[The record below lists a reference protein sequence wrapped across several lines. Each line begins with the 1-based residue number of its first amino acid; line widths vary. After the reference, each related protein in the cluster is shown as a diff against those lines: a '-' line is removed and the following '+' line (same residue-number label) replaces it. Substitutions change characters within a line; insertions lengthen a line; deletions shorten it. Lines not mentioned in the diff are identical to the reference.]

1 MTNLQ
6 DANNLFKAGRYSEAI
21 RMYEGV
27 IAQSPQLEKIC
38 SFNLNLA
45 KKRAIQ
51 EVDASTLLVKSED
64 PKKESQRYLHDLYIE
79 VADVISKIEH
89 YEIKDQPL
97 VSVLMTSH
105 NIEDYVA
112 EAVTSVL
119 RQSYSNIEVII
130 VDDNSSDKTR
140 SILERLRRA
149 SPKVKIKFLNTNLGT
164 YYAKNIG
171 FQMSKG
177 EYIFFQDCDD
187 ICHPE
192 RIKLSMLSML
202 KDGVVGIRGAYSRV
216 LYPQGL
222 VLNVNNLYKKLGL
235 ITTGY
240 KRSVFQDIGY
250 FNCTSKASD
259 EEFFNRAR
267 LYYGRQKIIDVNLP
281 LYYNTFR
288 EGSLFADMIGNDP
301 ALTNTIEQIPS
312 ESRVQ
317 YAAEFNKIHQSLE
330 KQQFKEFFKF
340 PVLRD
345 LIPVKQDM
353 TYLSNPKVP
362 VVANICTYP
371 PRVKSFKVAL
381 ESIIPQVDEINIYL
395 DKYEEV
401 PEFLKQLP
409 IKANIYTNKD
419 FANLRDN
426 GKLIGLS
433 NLKTPCYYFTI
444 DDDII
449 YPPDYVHALIKKIEL
464 YDRKVVVGV
473 HGVLIPE
480 MPKSYYSSFRMVYT
494 FWKKLEKDS
503 LVNNLGTGTAAFY
516 SDLLPNLKHS
526 DLEHAGMLDI
536 YFSIYCKKNNIPMV
550 SIERHDDWMSEVK
563 QDSADVNLFQEFKDH
578 DDKQSKLVAENMP
591 WGYQAIQ
598 AALEETSKK
607 ASPEI
612 IQKLKQ
618 LIPIMHQVS
627 L

>member
-21 RMYEGV
+21 RIYESV
-27 IAQSPQLEKIC
+27 IAHNPQLEKIC
-38 SFNLNLA
+38 TFNLNLA
-45 KKRAIQ
+45 KKRSIQ
-51 EVDASTLLVKSED
+51 EFDTKTLLKKSED
-64 PKKESQRYLHDLYIE
+64 TKKEAQLYLNDLYIE
-79 VADVISKIEH
+79 VADAISKIEH

-97 VSVLMTSH
+97 VSMLMTSH
-105 NIEDYVA
+105 NVEEYVA

-119 RQSYSNIEVII
+119 RQSYSNLEII
-130 VDDNSSDKTR
+130 IIDDSSSDKTR

-202 KDGVVGIRGAYSRV
+202 KEGVIGIRGSYSRV

-222 VLNVNNLYKKLGL
+222 VLNVNGLYKKLGL

-250 FNCTSKASD
+250 FNSTSKASD

-267 LYYGRQKIIDVNLP
+267 LYYGRKKIVDVNLP

-301 ALTNTIEQIPS
+301 TMTNTIEQIPS
-312 ESRVQ
+312 ESRMQ

-330 KQQFKEFFKF
+330 KQKFKDFFKF

-345 LIPVKQDM
+345 LIPVKPDM
-353 TYLSNPKVP
+353 TYLSHPKVP

-371 PRVKSFKVAL
+371 PRAKSFKEAL
-381 ESIIPQVDEINIYL
+381 KSIIPQVDEINIYL

-401 PEFLKQLP
+401 PDFLKQLP

-433 NLKTPCYYFTI
+433 NLKTPCYYFTV
-444 DDDII
+444 DDDIA
-449 YPPDYVHALIKKIEL
+449 YPPDYVHTLVKKIEQ
-464 YDRKVVVGV
+464 YDRKAVVGV

-503 LVNNLGTGTAAFY
+503 LVNNLGTGTVAFY
-516 SDLLPNLKHS
+516 SDLLPSLKHS

-563 QDSADVNLFQEFKDH
+563 QDSADVNLYQEFKDD
-578 DDKQSKLVAENMP
+578 DDKQSALVAENMP
-591 WGYQAIQ
+591 WGYQSIQ
-598 AALEETSKK
+598 VALDEVSKK
-607 ASPEI
+607 TSPEI
-612 IQKLKQ
+612 IQKFKQ

>member
-1 MTNLQ
+1 MANLQ

-21 RMYEGV
+21 HIYESV
-27 IAQSPQLEKIC
+27 IAQNPQLEKIC
-38 SFNLNLA
+38 TFNLNLA

-51 EVDASTLLVKSED
+51 EFDTKTLLKQSVDA
-64 PKKESQRYLHDLYIE
+64 KKEAQLYLNDLYIE
-79 VADVISKIEH
+79 VADAISKIGH
-89 YEIKDQPL
+89 YEMKDQPL
-97 VSVLMTSH
+97 VSILMTSH
-105 NIEDYVA
+105 NIEEYVA

-119 RQSYSNIEVII
+119 RQSYSNLEIII

-140 SILERLRRA
+140 SILERLSRA
-149 SPKVKIKFLNTNLGT
+149 TPKVKIKFLNTNLGT

-202 KDGVVGIRGAYSRV
+202 KEGVIGIRGSYSRV

-222 VLNVNNLYKKLGL
+222 VLNVNGLYKKLGL

-267 LYYGRQKIIDVNLP
+267 LYYGREKIVDLSLP

-301 ALTNTIEQIPS
+301 TMTNTIEQIPS
-312 ESRVQ
+312 ESRRH

-330 KQQFKEFFKF
+330 KQQFKNFFKF

-353 TYLSNPKVP
+353 TYLSNPKAP

-371 PRVKSFKVAL
+371 PRLKSFKESL
-381 ESIIPQVDEINIYL
+381 KSIIPQVDEINIYL

-401 PEFLKQLP
+401 P
-409 IKANIYTNKD
+409 
-419 FANLRDN
+419 
-426 GKLIGLS
+426 
-433 NLKTPCYYFTI
+433 
-444 DDDII
+444 
-449 YPPDYVHALIKKIEL
+449 
-464 YDRKVVVGV
+464 
-473 HGVLIPE
+473 
-480 MPKSYYSSFRMVYT
+480 
-494 FWKKLEKDS
+494 
-503 LVNNLGTGTAAFY
+503 
-516 SDLLPNLKHS
+516 
-526 DLEHAGMLDI
+526 
-536 YFSIYCKKNNIPMV
+536 
-550 SIERHDDWMSEVK
+550 
-563 QDSADVNLFQEFKDH
+563 
-578 DDKQSKLVAENMP
+578 
-591 WGYQAIQ
+591 
-598 AALEETSKK
+598 
-607 ASPEI
+607 
-612 IQKLKQ
+612 
-618 LIPIMHQVS
+618 
-627 L
+627 